1 MKKKKRP
8 CFPKVFFQQ
17 PRPEISN
24 AEAFKDVIPIKWPKE
39 VLEGKRKVF
48 FVSREEAEKLK

>member
-8 CFPKVFFQQ
+8 SFPKGFFQE

-24 AEAFKDVIPIKWPKE
+24 EEAFKDVIPIKWPKE
-39 VLEGKRKVF
+39 VLEGKKKVF
-48 FVSREEAEKLK
+48 FISAKEKDSM